1 MIFIRTYY
9 IFKIKKHYAQIA
21 EQKPYTIYKTIEDL
35 YFLTKTELEK
45 KNNNFIQM
53 FSKFD
58 YINLNNKINN
68 KYKDIYTYTKFQN
81 IHRINDYFNSERT
94 KLIINPRYLVIRT
107 TKQIP
112 TFFEDLN
119 EKNNIFICDFINK
132 DYFWLNSI

>member
-9 IFKIKKHYAQIA
+9 IFKIKKHYATIA

-35 YFLTKTELEK
+35 YFLSKEDIENKHNL
-45 KNNNFIQM
+45 FYQI

-58 YINLNNKINN
+58 SNNLNNQIYN

-81 IHRINDYFNSERT
+81 IHQINDYFKSEKT
-94 KLIINPRYLVIRT
+94 KLIVNKRYLVIRT

-112 TFFEDLN
+112 TFFEDLHD
-119 EKNNIFICDFINK
+119 KKNIFICDFNNK